1 MAHWSCTDCSK
12 TSSSGLWLLARLEI
26 LYSRVRTLLYRL
38 SNWNDSTSRCLNRRR
53 ADTSLSIILVS
64 NPIAE
69 RRISPANSC
78 LGDYFVPKSAAEHPL
93 FGSSPSKYSAEKY
106 HGADSNPPPSSCSA
120 DGDVELDLV
129 GGVQEGIARKL
140 ETASPESELTQYSIA
155 NNLFDRVHP
164 SDQCTTRGAARGD
177 RTELAE
183 ESPDVTT
190 ISFDSIDSDMLSIPD
205 FSERLDPFG
214 LGPTACEVLTRVLH
228 LLMDEWQVWIKS
240 CTQSSEA
247 SHQPCTAGSSQPG
260 EPPSSATGSSL
271 SLKRDRSPE
280 DQDEDS
286 RRRGSALPVKR
297 SKSDDLTRKLF
308 ACPFWKKS
316 PSTHQMCFSMK
327 LARIRDVKQH
337 LARKHTPNYYCE
349 RCFEVFEQKQSHTAH
364 VMSAESCHPRPL
376 ETLDGVSNDQR
387 KALSKKSKRLQTAS
401 QQWYAVWDIL
411 FVNTP
416 RPESPYMDF
425 EQSRDFDS
433 FRRFCSPRVGTV
445 LAEQLTDEVLRAM
458 LGTPTSERLPMVL
471 QLVESGFQTAWESF
485 VATAATVA
493 VDEETPPIGD
503 SISSDFPWTSQAQT
517 RDTSSSS
524 EEQFQV
530 VHGQSARPTPQDSVS
545 ASMPAATSQPH
556 ELLQRNTEPQPEAAV
571 ESANEAAHEATDAG
585 YFDWDDIG
593 AYIFPDDSLEP
604 VVGGPFFDEEP
615 FELGT
620 NFAGE
625 SVQHESPGVSIHQPP
640 VSIHQP
646 PISMR
651 HPQSVERPA

>member
-1 MAHWSCTDCSK
+1 
-12 TSSSGLWLLARLEI
+12 
-26 LYSRVRTLLYRL
+26 
-38 SNWNDSTSRCLNRRR
+38 
-53 ADTSLSIILVS
+53 
-64 NPIAE
+64 
-69 RRISPANSC
+69 
-78 LGDYFVPKSAAEHPL
+78 
-93 FGSSPSKYSAEKY
+93 
-106 HGADSNPPPSSCSA
+106 
-120 DGDVELDLV
+120 
-129 GGVQEGIARKL
+129 
-140 ETASPESELTQYSIA
+140 
-155 NNLFDRVHP
+155 
-164 SDQCTTRGAARGD
+164 
-177 RTELAE
+177 
-183 ESPDVTT
+183 
-190 ISFDSIDSDMLSIPD
+190 
-205 FSERLDPFG
+205 
-214 LGPTACEVLTRVLH
+214 
-228 LLMDEWQVWIKS
+228 
-240 CTQSSEA
+240 
-247 SHQPCTAGSSQPG
+247 
-260 EPPSSATGSSL
+260 
-271 SLKRDRSPE
+271 
-280 DQDEDS
+280 
-286 RRRGSALPVKR
+286 
-297 SKSDDLTRKLF
+297 
-308 ACPFWKKS
+308 
-316 PSTHQMCFSMK
+316 
-327 LARIRDVKQH
+327 
-337 LARKHTPNYYCE
+337 
-349 RCFEVFEQKQSHTAH
+349 
-364 VMSAESCHPRPL
+364 MSAESCHPRPL

-503 SISSDFPWTSQAQT
+503 SISSEFPWTSQAQT

-545 ASMPAATSQPH
+545 ASMPTATSQPH

-615 FELGT
+615 FELVRT
-620 NFAGE
+620 T
-625 SVQHESPGVSIHQPP
+625 
-640 VSIHQP
+640 
-646 PISMR
+646 
-651 HPQSVERPA
+651 